1 MVERII
7 YNEKTNID
15 VGSTFFVWYVII
27 QTLLVIS
34 KYSITK
40 EMPWTLVLLPTI
52 IVGVLLLI
60 GIIGTY
66 FMFRKVKRK
75 KWKF

>member
-75 KWKF
+75 K